1 MAGWCRVTDA
11 STWGVAVSLIL
22 VAVALTVSLRFRLG
36 LGSDLAV
43 ATVRAIVQL
52 SVVALVI
59 TFVFEHE
66 VLAAGVIIM
75 MLGAAAWTSARRLSG
90 IPRAPQLAI
99 LAISSGA
106 VAGLVVLFGAG
117 VFDVEP
123 RFLIPIAGMLI
134 GNCMTAVSVA
144 GARVREEL
152 TDKTLE
158 VEARLA
164 LGVRAREA
172 LNPYIRRATTTALI
186 PIIDTTKTVGLIA
199 LPGAFTGMLIAGAP
213 PAQAARVQLIVLFML
228 LGAVAISGMTTSLL
242 VARMFVGPGE
252 RIVLPPER

>member
-1 MAGWCRVTDA
+1 MNGGLTD
-11 STWGVAVSLIL
+11 SGVEGVAISLAL
-22 VAVALTVSLRFRLG
+22 VAIAFLISRRYRLE

-66 VLAAGVIIM
+66 LLSALVIM
-75 MLGAAAWTSARRLSG
+75 VMLGAGAWTAGSRLKG
-90 IPRAPQLAI
+90 VPRGPQLAAF
-99 LAISSGA
+99 AISSGA
-106 VAGLVVLFGAG
+106 IVALVILFGAG
-117 VFDVEP
+117 VFDLEP

-144 GARVREEL
+144 GARVRDEL

-164 LGVRAREA
+164 LGVRAKEA
-172 LNPYIRRATTTALI
+172 LNPYVRKATTSALI
-186 PIIDTTKTVGLIA
+186 PIVDSTKTVGLIA
-199 LPGAFTGMLIAGAP
+199 LPGAFTGMLLAGAS
-213 PAQAARVQLIVLFML
+213 PAEAAQVQLVVLFML
-228 LGAVAISGMTTSLL
+228 MGAVAISGMAAALV

-252 RIVLPPER
+252 RIVLPQVK

>member
-1 MAGWCRVTDA
+1 MTDA
-11 STWGVAVSLIL
+11 SVAGVAISLVL
-22 VAVALTVSLRFRLG
+22 VAVAFAVSLRFKLG

-52 SVVALVI
+52 SVVALII

-66 VLAAGVIIM
+66 LLAVGVVLL
-75 MLGAAAWTSARRLSG
+75 MLGAAAWTSSRRLRG
-90 IPRAPQLAI
+90 IPRGPQLAI

-106 VAGLVVLFGAG
+106 IVGVVVLFGAG
-117 VFDVEP
+117 VFDLEP
-123 RFLIPIAGMLI
+123 KFLIPIAGMLI

-164 LGVRAREA
+164 LGVRARDA

-186 PIIDTTKTVGLIA
+186 PIIDMTKTVGLIA
-199 LPGAFTGMLIAGAP
+199 LPGAFTGMLIAGAT

-242 VARMFVGPGE
+242 VTRMFVGSGE
-252 RIVLPPER
+252 RIVLPPSR

>member
-1 MAGWCRVTDA
+1 MTDA
-11 STWGVAVSLIL
+11 STVGVAISLVL
-22 VAVALTVSLRFRLG
+22 VAVAFAVSLRFRLR
-36 LGSDLAV
+36 LESELAL

-59 TFVFEHE
+59 TFVFDHE
-66 VLAAGVIIM
+66 LLAAGVVLL
-75 MLGAAAWTSARRLSG
+75 MLVAAAWTSSRRLRG
-90 IPRAPQLAI
+90 IPRGPQVAI
-99 LAISSGA
+99 LAISAGA
-106 VAGLVVLFGAG
+106 IVGVVVLFGAG
-117 VFDVEP
+117 VFDLEP

-144 GARVREEL
+144 GSRVREEL

-164 LGVRAREA
+164 LGVRARDA

-199 LPGAFTGMLIAGAP
+199 LPGAFTGMLLGGAT

-228 LGAVAISGMTTSLL
+228 LGAVAISGMATSLL

-252 RIVLPPER
+252 RIVLPADR

>member
-1 MAGWCRVTDA
+1 MTDA
-11 STWGVAVSLIL
+11 SIVGVGFSLIL
-22 VAVALTVSLRFRLG
+22 VAVAFAVSLRFRLK
-36 LGSDLAV
+36 LESDLAV

-66 VLAAGVIIM
+66 LLAVAVVLL
-75 MLGAAAWTSARRLSG
+75 MLGAASWTSARRLRG
-90 IPRAPQLAI
+90 IPRGPQLAT

-106 VAGLVVLFGAG
+106 IVGLTVVFGSG
-117 VFDVEP
+117 VFDLEP

-144 GARVREEL
+144 GVRVKEEL
-152 TDKTLE
+152 TDKRLE

-164 LGVRAREA
+164 LGVRARDA

-186 PIIDTTKTVGLIA
+186 PVIDTTKTVGLIT
-199 LPGAFTGMLIAGAP
+199 LPGAFTGMLLGGAT

-228 LGAVAISGMTTSLL
+228 LGAVAIAGMTTTLL
-242 VARMFVGPGE
+242 VTRMFVGAGE
-252 RIVLPPER
+252 RIVIPTER

>member
-1 MAGWCRVTDA
+1 MTDA
-11 STWGVAVSLIL
+11 SIAGVGLSLIL
-22 VAVALTVSLRFRLG
+22 VAVALGVSLRFKLK
-36 LGSDLAV
+36 LESDLAI

-52 SVVALVI
+52 SVVALII

-66 VLAAGVIIM
+66 LLAAAVIVA
-75 MLGAAAWTSARRLSG
+75 MLGAAAWTSGRRLRG
-90 IPRAPQLAI
+90 IPRGPQLAV

-106 VAGLVVLFGAG
+106 IVGLVVVFGAG
-117 VFDVEP
+117 VFDLQP

-144 GARVREEL
+144 GSRVREEL

-158 VEARLA
+158 IEARLA

-186 PIIDTTKTVGLIA
+186 PVIDTTKTVGLIT
-199 LPGAFTGMLIAGAP
+199 LPGAFTGMLLGGAT

-228 LGAVAISGMTTSLL
+228 LGAVAIAGMATTLL
-242 VARMFVGPGE
+242 VTRMFVGAGE
-252 RIVLPPER
+252 RIVLPPSR

>member
-1 MAGWCRVTDA
+1 MTDA
-11 STWGVAVSLIL
+11 GVAGVAISLAL
-22 VAVALTVSLRFRLG
+22 VAIALAVSFRFKLT
-36 LGSDLAV
+36 LESDLAV
-43 ATVRAIVQL
+43 ATVRAILQL
-52 SVVALVI
+52 SVVALII

-66 VLAAGVIIM
+66 LLAAAVVIL

-90 IPRAPQLAI
+90 IPRGPQVAV

-106 VAGLVVLFGAG
+106 IVGLVILFGAG
-117 VFDVEP
+117 VFDLEP
-123 RFLIPIAGMLI
+123 RYLIPIAGMLI

-144 GARVREEL
+144 GSRVREEL

-186 PIIDTTKTVGLIA
+186 PIIDTTKTVGLIT
-199 LPGAFTGMLIAGAP
+199 LPGAFTGMLIAGAT
-213 PAQAARVQLIVLFML
+213 PAQAARVQLVVLFML

-242 VARMFVGPGE
+242 VARMFVGSGE
-252 RIVLPPER
+252 RIVLPTTR